1 MEEQV
6 QASITA
12 DSLRAREEWRQSFP
26 GAKMVSEE
34 TADEG
39 VGHGFDGLDP
49 SAMLRAS
56 FRTSNSWADVLA
68 WYRVLLAASGW
79 LGTGVHSDEWSEW
92 WEWTSPARPGE
103 RFLVMDRSRV
113 PENLKAW
120 AQPQDTLLFEV
131 MFTARTNPVEPAPS
145 A

>member
-1 MEEQV
+1 MDEQA
-6 QASITA
+6 QSSITA

-26 GAKMVSEE
+26 GAKVVWEE

-39 VGHGFDGLDP
+39 VGVGFDGLDP
-49 SAMLRAS
+49 SAMMRAF
-56 FRTSNSWADVLA
+56 FRTSSPWADVLA
-68 WYRVLLAASGW
+68 WYQVLLAAHGW
-79 LGTGVHSDEWSEW
+79 LGAGVRSDEW
-92 WEWTSPARPGE
+92 WEWTAPARPGE

-113 PENLKAW
+113 PESLKAW

-131 MFTARTNPVEPAPS
+131 MFRARTSPVEPAPS

>member
-1 MEEQV
+1 M

-26 GAKMVSEE
+26 DANNVSEE

-39 VGHGFDGLDP
+39 VGIGFDGLDP
-49 SAMLRAS
+49 SAMLRAF
-56 FRTSNSWADVLA
+56 FRTSSPWADVLA
-68 WYRVLLAASGW
+68 WYQVLLVAHGW
-79 LGTGVHSDEWSEW
+79 LGAEVKTDYW
-92 WEWTSPARPGE
+92 WEWTAPARPGE
-103 RFLVMDRSRV
+103 RFVVMDRSRV
-113 PENLKAW
+113 PENLQAW

-131 MFTARTNPVEPAPS
+131 MFTARTNPAETAPS